1 MGHEISVTSVQLAQA
16 GSVIANGGFLV
27 HPHLV
32 AWKQAPG
39 AAREIVKFPTPVQVL
54 QPENVMTMRMMMH
67 RVVMPGG
74 TAQQLHI
81 SGYTLAGKTGTAQ
94 IYDFAHHVYTHK
106 YNASFLGFAPM
117 ENPAI
122 VIVVTVTGTTGLAG
136 YGGMAAGPAFEAV
149 MTTALRLMDVPRD
162 VPQEIDAEELI
173 AEKAKAKLK
182 GKEVDDLPI
191 AELSN
196 PPTEEDLKEAVGN
209 AQWDAAASQTVA
221 SSGPTV
227 PSFIGE
233 TVKNVMQQA
242 AENGIEVD
250 MFGEGLVRQQ
260 NPLPGAALIP
270 GEHIR
275 VRFAR

>member
-1 MGHEISVTSVQLAQA
+1 
-16 GSVIANGGFLV
+16 
-27 HPHLV
+27 
-32 AWKQAPG
+32 
-39 AAREIVKFPTPVQVL
+39 
-54 QPENVMTMRMMMH
+54 
-67 RVVMPGG
+67 MPGG
-74 TAQQLHI
+74 TAHDLHI

-136 YGGMAAGPAFEAV
+136 YGGTAAGPAFETV
-149 MTTALRLMDVPRD
+149 MSTALRLMDVPRD
-162 VPQEIDAEELI
+162 VPQEIEAEELL
-173 AEKAKAKLK
+173 AEKAKAKSK
-182 GKEVDDLPI
+182 GKEIDDLPI

-196 PPTEEDLKEAVGN
+196 PPTVEDLKEASGG
-209 AQWDAAASQTVA
+209 APSDAPSSETVA
-221 SSGPTV
+221 SNGPTV

-242 AENGIEVD
+242 TESGIDVD
-250 MFGEGLVRQQ
+250 MLGDGLAREQ
-260 NPLPGAALIP
+260 NPAAGAALNP